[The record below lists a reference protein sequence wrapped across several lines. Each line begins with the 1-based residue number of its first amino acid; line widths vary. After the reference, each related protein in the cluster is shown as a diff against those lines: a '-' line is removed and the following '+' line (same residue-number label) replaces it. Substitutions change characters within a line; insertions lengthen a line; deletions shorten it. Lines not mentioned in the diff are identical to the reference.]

1 MGDVISLRPAPDGES
16 WVGTESGPDGVEP
29 AEEAAARLVFL
40 VHEPALRRRAL
51 RLTRAREAECLV
63 RDTFE
68 LFLQHRDRAGSATSL
83 VVWLFAA
90 LHQRY
95 VARSQQRR
103 RLRLVR
109 AEPGPPEHQP
119 AEPPAWAQVRRAQ
132 FARAVAGLPPDLR
145 RVFELHAVDGL
156 SYAAIGARLQLT
168 PMAVFARLFR
178 ARLLLK
184 DMLRDS
190 VEGGYPH
197 DGAL

>member
-1 MGDVISLRPAPDGES
+1 MGDVISLRPVPDSGS
-16 WVGTESGPDGVEP
+16 WEGGGTALGVEP
-29 AEEAAARLVFL
+29 AEEAALRLVFL

-68 LFLQHRDRAGSATSL
+68 SFLQHRDRAGSATSL

-90 LHQRY
+90 MHQLY
-95 VARSQQRR
+95 VARSQGR
-103 RLRLVR
+103 RLRLV
-109 AEPGPPEHQP
+109 AEPGPPENEP

-132 FARAVAGLPPDLR
+132 FARAVAALPADIR

-156 SYAAIGARLQLT
+156 SYDEIGACLQLT

-178 ARLLLK
+178 ARILLK
-184 DMLRDS
+184 DLLRDL
-190 VEGGYPH
+190 VEGGIS
-197 DGAL
+197 A